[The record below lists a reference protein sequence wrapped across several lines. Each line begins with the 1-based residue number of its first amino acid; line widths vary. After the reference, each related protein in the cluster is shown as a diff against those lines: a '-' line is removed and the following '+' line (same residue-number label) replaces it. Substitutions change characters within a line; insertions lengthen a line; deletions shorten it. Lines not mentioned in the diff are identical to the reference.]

1 MGWPTK
7 GTGSNYNS
15 HTGFGSFMGAY
26 THKVLMSKVFCR
38 RCRFCEN
45 AKRKNSPVKAHKCV
59 QNYPTDQSS
68 KSMEA
73 AAILDMAIHS
83 AQQMKFVVSAIV
95 SDDDSTMRA
104 HLRHKVDPNN
114 NKDKRKLPQWVL
126 EPTFLADPSH

>member
-1 MGWPTK
+1 
-7 GTGSNYNS
+7 
-15 HTGFGSFMGAY
+15 MGAY
-26 THKVLMSKVFCR
+26 THKGLMSKLFCR

-45 AKRKNSPVKAHKCV
+45 AKRKNVAVKPHKCV

-83 AQQMKFVVSAIV
+83 AAQMKFVVSTIV

-114 NKDKRKLPQWVL
+114 DKDKGKLPPWVP
-126 EPTFLADPSH
+126 EPKFLADPSH